1 MPSYARVPTLAAMF
15 LKVLESSFLKGKVP
29 CKAPHSMA
37 LAPGTH
43 DKSVVLRT
51 AERAQGFRPRSWE
64 QGGPMLGP
72 SPRMSEMPIPSWSS
86 VPGLNVG
93 RWPGILVPDSHRF
106 SLGVFGLKVQGLRL
120 LSRNAGA

>member
-43 DKSVVLRT
+43 DKSFSSSQNCGT
-51 AERAQGFRPRSWE
+51 RAGFSASQLGTGRSDAWAF
-64 QGGPMLGP
+64 
-72 SPRMSEMPIPSWSS
+72 SAH
-86 VPGLNVG
+86 VG
-93 RWPGILVPDSHRF
+93 DAYTILV
-106 SLGVFGLKVQGLRL
+106 FGP
-120 LSRNAGA
+120 GA